1 MGENSKEMIS
11 VNYAESELF
20 QNVQKRLIGFDFHMG
35 EYLGKL
41 HDQPEYRDAEL
52 KPEMRPF
59 LWIIEDRRT
68 ASREEIGAH
77 MRLQTDLDATMESLS
92 LGLSRVAHLAQYEQ
106 DIQPLFKAYG
116 KIPEPLVEAVVN
128 EIVTKVSRSLETL
141 ISGKRNGEI
150 VDEPM
155 LPMLWNRD
163 LAEIGEEWNIPDP
176 HQRFLDSA
184 SLAVI
189 GAIGDLLEEKTGRA
203 LPYQN
208 HPKYARYF
216 AEGADIPQEFRV
228 SDDSEIEGDKSVS
241 VSPVDPSKPMT
252 VASQSSEPE
261 LVGSG
266 R

>member
-20 QNVQKRLIGFDFHMG
+20 QNVKYRLYSFDVLMSA
-35 EYLGKL
+35 YLGKL
-41 HDQPEYRDAEL
+41 HGQPEFQDAEL

-68 ASREEIGAH
+68 SSREEIGAH

-92 LGLSRVAHLAQYEQ
+92 LGLSRVVHLAQYEQ
-106 DIQPLFKAYG
+106 DLQPLFKAFG
-116 KIPEPLVEAVVN
+116 KIPEHLIEPVVN
-128 EIVTKVSRSLETL
+128 EVVTKVSRSLETL
-141 ISGKRNGEI
+141 ISGERDGKK

-163 LAEIGEEWNIPDP
+163 LEEMGEEWNIPDA

-189 GAIGDLLEEKTGRA
+189 GAISDLLEEKTGRA

-216 AEGADIPQEFRV
+216 AEGADIPEEFRV
-228 SDDSEIEGDKSVS
+228 SDTTKVDSDKSTS
-241 VSPVDPSKPMT
+241 IAAVDPSKPMT
-252 VASQSSEPE
+252 VANQKPEPE
-261 LVGSG
+261 LVGAG